1 MKSILKIPFLQTG
14 VTSLCPAGIWPLKIN
29 CKQLE
34 LLFSFFLFLSLSLP
48 GFGQSFELR
57 YDHRALPVSNL
68 GVSANFYKDML
79 GLEEIPN
86 RTGKDTRRW
95 FLLGNDQELHLILAE
110 AKVPQQSKDNHFA
123 LFTDHL
129 DQVATHLKQ
138 NDIPYFSWQG
148 EPQTIGTRPDG
159 IRQLYLQDPDGYWIE
174 INGK

>member
-1 MKSILKIPFLQTG
+1 MKLNFCLLILI
-14 VTSLCPAGIWPLKIN
+14 
-29 CKQLE
+29 
-34 LLFSFFLFLSLSLP
+34 SFSLP

-57 YDHRALPVSNL
+57 YDHRALPVSDL
-68 GVSANFYKDML
+68 GASANFYKDVL
-79 GLEEIPN
+79 GLKEIPN

-95 FLLGNDQELHLILAE
+95 FLLGKDQELHLILAE
-110 AKVPQQSKDNHFA
+110 GKVPQQSKENHFA

-138 NDIPYFSWQG
+138 SDISYFSWPG